1 MRRQAA
7 FRGPAVRLSRAV
19 RVQVLTAFLHWM
31 GYGLCHQLPERS
43 FFGGGVQVPVCARD
57 TGIYF
62 GVMLSLALIS
72 AVHRGARP
80 RELPNRAGWI
90 AIALMIGAM
99 ALDGGTEYAGLRG
112 TTNELRL
119 ITGLLAG
126 FAIGA
131 VLAPMINDEMWRT
144 SSAERVL
151 NTPWRLAIWL
161 SGVPVAYAVVYW
173 GLPLLGIGY
182 PILVAIAIVATLTSV
197 NLVLVCMLPPFER
210 RADAIWQA
218 WPALLIAFGVAWGE
232 IWFAAMLRAGVLTL
246 AARLTR

>member
-1 MRRQAA
+1 
-7 FRGPAVRLSRAV
+7 
-19 RVQVLTAFLHWM
+19 M

-62 GVMLSLALIS
+62 GVLLSLAIVS
-72 AVHRGARP
+72 AVHRGSRP
-80 RELPNRAGWI
+80 RDLPNRAGWL

-112 TTNELRL
+112 TTNEIRL

-131 VLAPMINDEMWRT
+131 ILTPMLNDELWRT
-144 SSAERVL
+144 GCRERVL
-151 NTPWRLAIWL
+151 GTPWRLAVWL
-161 SGVPVAYAVVYW
+161 SAVPIAYAAVYW

-182 PILVAIAIVATLTSV
+182 PVLVAVAIVGTLTAV
-197 NLVLVCMLPPFER
+197 NLVLVCMIPALER
-210 RADAIWQA
+210 RADRIWQA
-218 WPALLIAFGVAWGE
+218 WPALLIAFGIAWAE
-232 IWFAAMLRAGVLTL
+232 IWFSAMLRTGVLAL
-246 AARLTR
+246 SVRLNR

>member
-1 MRRQAA
+1 LQA
-7 FRGPAVRLSRAV
+7 
-19 RVQVLTAFLHWM
+19 LTAFLHWI
-31 GYGLCHQLPERS
+31 GYGLCHQLPQRS

-62 GVMLSLALIS
+62 GVLVSLAVIS
-72 AVHRGARP
+72 ALHRGSRP
-80 RELPNRAGWI
+80 REMPSRAGWI

-99 ALDGGTEYAGLRG
+99 ALDGGTEYAGLRT

-131 VLAPMINDEMWRT
+131 LLTPMINDELWKTGSR
-144 SSAERVL
+144 ERVL

-161 SGVPVAYAVVYW
+161 AAVPVSYAVVYW
-173 GLPLLGIGY
+173 GLPFLGIGY
-182 PILVAIAIVATLTSV
+182 PILVAIAIVATLTAV

-210 RADAIWQA
+210 KADRLLRT
-218 WPALLIAFGVAWGE
+218 WPPILVACAVAWLE
-232 IWFAAMLRAGVLTL
+232 IWLAGLLRTGILVL